1 MTNILAEKAQRVKDR
16 IDNATRMY
24 HNAHD
29 HWSSEH
35 FAPGVSYL
43 DWIHAAIDDL
53 AAFAYEIEQAARA
66 EGGRAGAEAMREA
79 ADAPFAEW
87 LRQFGDV
94 KIDCVP
100 ADKYARDAI
109 TDIREN
115 VRALPAPAVPAKEA

>member
-1 MTNILAEKAQRVKDR
+1 MTNDIPERLRDRARQLSAMDFEKPRALA
-16 IDNATRMY
+16 IATAL
-24 HNAHD
+24 H
-29 HWSSEH
+29 
-35 FAPGVSYL
+35 
-43 DWIHAAIDDL
+43 
-53 AAFAYEIEQAARA
+53 EIEQAARA
-66 EGGRAGAEAMREA
+66 EGERAGAERMREA

>member
-1 MTNILAEKAQRVKDR
+1 MTNDIPERLRERALDT
-16 IDNATRMY
+16 INAT
-24 HNAHD
+24 
-29 HWSSEH
+29 
-35 FAPGVSYL
+35 GVLVPQTVL
-43 DWIHAAIDDL
+43 DAVATAL
-53 AAFAYEIEQAARA
+53 YEIEQAARA
-66 EGGRAGAEAMREA
+66 EGERAGAEAMREA